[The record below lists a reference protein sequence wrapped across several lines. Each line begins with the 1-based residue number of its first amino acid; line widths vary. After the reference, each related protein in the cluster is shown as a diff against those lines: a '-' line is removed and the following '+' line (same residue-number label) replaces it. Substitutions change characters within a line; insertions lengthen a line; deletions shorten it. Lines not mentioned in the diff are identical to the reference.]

1 MPRTGTIPAERTVVR
16 YANRKLYD
24 RHDRRYI
31 TLDALSELAA
41 RGADLTIREL
51 SASGRDISSQVLG
64 AALVETLKRRTNTL
78 PKRILQR
85 IIAIAL
91 ASAGRREALP
101 AVPDAAARIGREAE
115 RIAGDLITRGRL
127 GLEDAAALRTAIVAA
142 AGRAVHDA
150 QHSVERRLGELVA
163 SSEKEFGVM
172 PSLTTLKER
181 LATLETS
188 LPGAARPRA
197 GRKQVARRK
206 LSHSKTK

>member
-1 MPRTGTIPAERTVVR
+1 MPRKGSIPAERIVVR

-24 RHDRRYI
+24 LHERRYV
-31 TLDALSELAA
+31 TLEALSELAA
-41 RGADLTIREL
+41 RGADLTIRER
-51 SASGRDISSQVLG
+51 SSSGRDISSQVLG

-85 IIAIAL
+85 IITLAL
-91 ASAGRREALP
+91 ASAGRAEALP
-101 AVPDAAARIGREAE
+101 ALPDAAARVGREAE

-127 GLEDAAALRTAIVAA
+127 GLEDAAALRVAIVAA

-188 LPGAARPRA
+188 LPAAKARR
-197 GRKQVARRK
+197 GRKRVPRK
-206 LSHSKTK
+206 KQSHPK